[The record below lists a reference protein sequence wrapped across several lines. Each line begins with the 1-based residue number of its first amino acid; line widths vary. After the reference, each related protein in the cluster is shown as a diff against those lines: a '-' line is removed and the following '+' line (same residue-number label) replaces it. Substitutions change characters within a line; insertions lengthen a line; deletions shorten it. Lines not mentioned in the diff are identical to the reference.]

1 MDISKVFKSFPH
13 AFRGIN
19 LVLQERNMRV
29 HVIAVIAVTF
39 AGIVFKITT
48 IEWLVILLCFALVM
62 SLETVNTAL
71 EDVCN
76 KLRDDLGL
84 DYKATRNAR
93 DIAAGAVLIAAIFA
107 VIVAILIFLP
117 KIVNL

>member
-1 MDISKVFKSFPH
+1 MDITKVFRSFPH
-13 AFRGIN
+13 AFRGIS

-29 HVIAVIAVTF
+29 HVIAVFVVSL
-39 AGIVFKITT
+39 AGIFLKISTT
-48 IEWLVILLCFALVM
+48 EWLVILLCYALIM
-62 SLETVNTAL
+62 SLEAVNTAL

-93 DIAAGAVLIAAIFA
+93 DIAAGAVLINTISA
-107 VIVAILIFLP
+107 VIIAIIIFLP
-117 KIVNL
+117 KIFGL